1 MTMARVVRSTALLAL
16 LLSAT
21 PAFSAP
27 DLFVEKSRLAPDFL
41 DPGGVTFFTVTTRN
55 QGDAASAAADVR
67 LRIDEGNDGSFE
79 HTLTLPLIALPPHA
93 RAVSRWQN
101 AWTPIVGKH
110 RFEVCADAGAVSGD
124 GAPANNCVAQEFVV
138 PPATI
143 PAGLDLMVYQVKLGR
158 ARDGRPMSFR
168 AALKNV
174 GSVTIPNVTTSI
186 TIDADPPIA
195 GDGFDEVRD
204 ETKKTVRFARVWTA
218 SAGVHSFEICA
229 QTTNPFDLD
238 LTNNCAS
245 GTFVVRNP

>member
-1 MTMARVVRSTALLAL
+1 MIRVARSTTTLSL
-16 LLSAT
+16 LLFAASAF
-21 PAFSAP
+21 AAP
-27 DLFVEKSRLAPDFL
+27 DLFVEKSKQAPDFL
-41 DPGGVTFFTVTTRN
+41 DPGGIALFTLTTRN
-55 QGDAASAAADVR
+55 QGSSASGAADVR

-79 HTLTLPLIALPPHA
+79 HTFTLPLNALPPHA

-101 AWTPIVGKH
+101 TWTPIVGKH
-110 RFEVCADAGAVSGD
+110 SFEFCVDPGGVSGD
-124 GAPANNCVAQEFVV
+124 GTTANNCVVQEFVV

-158 ARDGRPMSFR
+158 ARDGRPMTFR

-174 GSVTIPNVTTSI
+174 GSVTIPNVTTTIS
-186 TIDADPPIA
+186 IDAGTPIA
-195 GDGFDEVRD
+195 GDGFDEIRD
-204 ETKKTVRFARVWTA
+204 EVKKTVRFARVWPA

-238 LTNNCAS
+238 LANNCAS

>member
-1 MTMARVVRSTALLAL
+1 MVRVVRSAALFGL
-16 LLSAT
+16 LLFAT
-21 PAFSAP
+21 SAFSAP
-27 DLFVEKSRLAPDFL
+27 DLFVEKSKLAPDFL
-41 DPGGVTFFTVTTRN
+41 DPGGIALFTLTTRN
-55 QGDAASAAADVR
+55 QGDAASSASDVR
-67 LRIDEGNDGSFE
+67 LRIDEGNDGSWE
-79 HTLTLPLIALPPHA
+79 HTLTLPLGTLPPHA

-101 AWTPIVGKH
+101 AWTPIIGKH
-110 RFEVCADAGAVSGD
+110 RFEFCVDPGAVSGD
-124 GAPANNCVAQEFVV
+124 GTTANNCVSQEFVV

-174 GSVTIPNVTTSI
+174 GSVTIPNVTTTIS
-186 TIDADPPIA
+186 IDADPPLA

-218 SAGVHSFEICA
+218 TAGVHSFQICA

-238 LTNNCAS
+238 AANNCAN